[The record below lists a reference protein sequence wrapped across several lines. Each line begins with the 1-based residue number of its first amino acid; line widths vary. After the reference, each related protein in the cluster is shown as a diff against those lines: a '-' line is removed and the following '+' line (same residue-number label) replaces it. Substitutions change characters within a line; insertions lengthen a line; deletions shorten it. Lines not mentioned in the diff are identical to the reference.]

1 MSTCSHKHVPHLV
14 MAGFAAENCCLRLP
28 GSWVPTA
35 ADERRMQT
43 AESHHQTS
51 HSHIPTNNEGIVH
64 MRHKDI
70 SFQTIRPLVRC
81 GEIRAANIVRFSVSW
96 KAVFA
101 WVPNTHY
108 LLNSPL
114 RKENHPSRSSFQ
126 VISALRK
133 AKVHSFI

>member
-1 MSTCSHKHVPHLV
+1 MT
-14 MAGFAAENCCLRLP
+14 GFAAYNCCPWLL

-43 AESHHQTS
+43 TESHHQRS
-51 HSHIPTNNEGIVH
+51 HSHIAVNNEGVVH
-64 MRHKDI
+64 MRHKDVSI
-70 SFQTIRPLVRC
+70 QTIRPLVRC
-81 GEIRAANIVRFSVSW
+81 GEIHTANIVRFSVSW
-96 KAVFA
+96 KAVFS
-101 WVPNTHY
+101 WVRNTHY